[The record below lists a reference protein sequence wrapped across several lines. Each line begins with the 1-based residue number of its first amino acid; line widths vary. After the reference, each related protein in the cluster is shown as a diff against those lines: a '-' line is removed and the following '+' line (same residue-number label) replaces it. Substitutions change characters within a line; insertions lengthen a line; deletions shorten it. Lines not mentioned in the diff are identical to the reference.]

1 MLILI
6 ILFSIKIKDTKLYVL
21 LVTFSVEDYQKLSE
35 LSSKGFE
42 IVRMKVKQKS
52 IDIFLNKTLE
62 DITNCLF

>member
-42 IVRMKVKQKS
+42 IVRMKMKQKS
-52 IDIFLNKTLE
+52 IGVFSNKTLE